1 MVSFSMKEN
10 NISLSSR
17 IFFYMMVFIIVESI
31 LIGGVTLY
39 QFNKKNS
46 EYHKGRLERK
56 ESNLLLDIK
65 YEIEKKDINN
75 LESISNESVIQ
86 IGDVHNLDFELYTL
100 DGILIKSSTA
110 ITGVKGITKLD
121 DQVINYFKTKNP
133 FRLVEDVENSSYFK
147 SSYNIVTNFDNQHL
161 GIIYIPYFAEDT
173 ENKKELSNFLIG
185 LGFAHGNM
193 ILVAFIIAYFI
204 SNFVTKSLGSI
215 GETIKRTSLQNKNVK
230 IDIKNTPTEVVA
242 LIESYNTMIDE
253 LKDSAIKLAK
263 SERETAW
270 REMAKQ
276 VAHEIK
282 NPLTPMRL
290 TIQTFERGYNRGENF
305 SKEKIKDFSDSLI
318 QQIDIMSSIAT
329 AFSDFAEMP
338 EPKKEKLN
346 IVEVVELATDI
357 FEKDKISFTSSSKI
371 IIANFDRTQLIR
383 VITNLLKNAFQAIP
397 EGRTAN
403 IKLDISEHHNFV
415 KISISDNG
423 YGISKSDMK
432 KIFEPSFTTKTSG
445 MGLGLS
451 MIKNIINAY
460 NGDITFTSK
469 SNIGTTFNITFPK
482 K

>member
-1 MVSFSMKEN
+1 
-10 NISLSSR
+10 
-17 IFFYMMVFIIVESI
+17 MMVFIIVESI
-31 LIGGVTLY
+31 MIGGVTLY

-65 YEIEKKDINN
+65 YEIKKIGINN
-75 LESISNESVIQ
+75 LESLSNESVIQ
-86 IGDVHNLDFELYTL
+86 IGEVHNLDYELYNL
-100 DGILIKSSTA
+100 DGFLIKSSTA
-110 ITGVKGITKLD
+110 ITGVKGTTKLD
-121 DQVINYFKTKNP
+121 DQVINYFKSKKP
-133 FRLVEDVENSSYFK
+133 FRLVEDVENSSNFK
-147 SSYNIVTNFDNQHL
+147 SSYNMVTNFENQPL

-173 ENKKELSNFLIG
+173 ENKKELNNFLIG
-185 LGFAHGNM
+185 LGFVHGNM

-204 SNFVTKSLGSI
+204 SNFVTKSLDSI

-230 IDIKNTPTEVVA
+230 IDIKNTPAEVAA
-242 LIESYNTMIDE
+242 LIDSYNTMIDE
-253 LKDSAIKLAK
+253 LKDSAVKLAK

-290 TIQTFERGYNRGENF
+290 TIQTFERQYSNGENF
-305 SKEKIKDFSDSLI
+305 TKERIKDFSDSLI
-318 QQIDIMSSIAT
+318 QQIDTMSSIAT

-346 IVEVVELATDI
+346 IVEVIELAVDI
-357 FEKDKISFTSSSKI
+357 FEKDKISFKSSSKI
-371 IIANFDRTQLIR
+371 IEAHFDRTQLIR

-403 IKLDISEHHNFV
+403 INLDVSEHDGLI

-451 MIKNIINAY
+451 MIKNILNAY

-469 SNIGTTFNITFPK
+469 SNIGTTFNVTFPK

>member
-215 GETIKRTSLQNKNVK
+215 GETI
-230 IDIKNTPTEVVA
+230 
-242 LIESYNTMIDE
+242 
-253 LKDSAIKLAK
+253 KDSAIKLAK